1 MLVSNTIRKIINL
14 SGLLVGWL
22 MGSGQLAAGG
32 PLAVVLI
39 IAATRSLRV
48 TRSCLLAQVGLAAGA
63 EWLSSSSTRSLAAWN
78 ASLMRR
84 AGSGK
89 RKSHPRGLDPL
100 V

>member
-32 PLAVVLI
+32 PLAVVLV
-39 IAATRSLRV
+39 AATRSLRV

-89 RKSHPRGLDPL
+89 RKSRPRGLDPL